1 MIQAIY
7 IVFCLLLA
15 YVNKRRIAYDKV
27 INHPLN
33 ACFHLAFWIV
43 VVIITR
49 SWFPVA
55 VLPFEGRLF
64 FDTGLNIM
72 RHLPIDYVSRT
83 PKSYVDRFEK
93 SVFGMD
99 GILPKILY
107 LIIIIVL
114 NVIYYG
120 R

>member
-1 MIQAIY
+1 
-7 IVFCLLLA
+7 V
-15 YVNKRRIAYDKV
+15 
-27 INHPLN
+27 
-33 ACFHLAFWIV
+33 AFWVV

-72 RHLPIDYVSRT
+72 RGLPVDYVSRT

-93 SVFGMD
+93 ISLWNGRDCPEAFVSDHHHCF
-99 GILPKILY
+99 KSY
-107 LIIIIVL
+107 LLWPIIFL
-114 NVIYYG
+114 LQGSTNFT
-120 R
+120 RN